1 MLDYTYWQKS
11 IRQRLDSE
19 EIVWIQLVRNHY
31 YILVGLREEISL
43 LKIAEKYGFHVQ
55 DKVAWIFQRQGEV
68 IVSKSKNRVSEDK
81 LMLLGLTSGLKDIYF
96 DDGDLAYF
104 ICPEHKRDEIDAIL
118 FLEDIQ
124 VQAKIVSYKPLEIIE
139 VYHKED
145 YTVLYELL
153 YELEHMP
160 QCVDICMNFAFDERE
175 MEKIIGKEDSESF
188 N

>member
-11 IRQRLDSE
+11 IRQRLDDR
-19 EIVWIQLVRNHY
+19 EIIWVQLVRNHY
-31 YILVGLREEISL
+31 YLLVGLSEEISL
-43 LKIAEKYGFHVQ
+43 SALAEKYGFGVQ
-55 DKVAWIFQRQGEV
+55 NKVAWIFQRQGEV

-104 ICPEHKRDEIDAIL
+104 ICPEQKRDEIDAIL

-124 VQAKIVSYKPLEIIE
+124 VQAKVLSYKPLEMIE
-139 VYHKED
+139 VYPKED

-153 YELEHMP
+153 CELEQMP

-175 MEKIIGKEDSESF
+175 MEKIIES
-188 N
+188 